1 MKKKN
6 SILKYFKEIKGK
18 ITLLTIFML
27 LSCVCNIFNP
37 IINANL
43 LTSITEFN
51 INKSL
56 IFAGLLLLITII
68 TLLLNAIVNQV
79 YFKCREKLL
88 FSIRKDMIANIM
100 KMKIKNFDTT
110 TSGEFQE
117 KLRHD
122 PLTISQILSTLQYSF
137 FSLISDIFIL
147 IYVFFI
153 NLYLGCV
160 YLGGIILIYYIEK
173 KYHEKYKKLL
183 KDSLKLQE
191 KNNTLLNEIMRG
203 IRDIKLL
210 NISNKVSK
218 ITNENLKTSNEYD
231 TKIKKQSSLIMYI
244 LEFSK
249 EIITVLIVV
258 LGILLIKSNNL
269 TLTSFLII
277 FMYRTNIYGIIL
289 CITTFQQTKIDFNLA
304 QERIFSIMNNNDY
317 PKETFGTKKM
327 ENIKG
332 KIEFKNLSF
341 AYNKK
346 NILKNLSLTINP
358 NETIAIVGES
368 GSGKSTIFNLITK
381 SYDINNN
388 QLFIDDID
396 INELNEESIRDNI
409 SIISQNPYIFNLTI
423 KENFMLLENNIT
435 LKDIKEACKIA
446 KLDSFIESLPDKYNT
461 LIGEGGINL
470 SGGQKQ
476 RLAIARALLKKS
488 KIILFDEATSALDN
502 ITQREIQEAIN
513 EISNDYTILIIAHR
527 LSTIKNCNK
536 IFVLENGQIVGCGT
550 HYELLKENSY
560 YKKLYENELEGKY

>member
-6 SILKYFKEIKGK
+6 NILKYFKEIKGT
-18 ITLLTIFML
+18 IVVLTIFML
-27 LSCVCNIFNP
+27 LSCICNIFSP

-43 LTSITEFN
+43 LTNITEFN

-68 TLLLNAIVNQV
+68 TLLLNAIVNHT
-79 YFKCREKLL
+79 YFNCREKLL
-88 FSIRKDMIANIM
+88 FSIRKDMISSMM

-117 KLRHD
+117 KLRND

-137 FSLISDIFIL
+137 FSLVSDIFIL

-153 NLYLGCV
+153 NFYLGCV

-173 KYHEKYKKLL
+173 KYHEKYKRLL
-183 KDSLKLQE
+183 KDSRKLQE

-249 EIITVLIVV
+249 EIITVLIVI

-277 FMYRTNIYGIIL
+277 FMYRTNIYDIIL

-304 QERIFSIMNNNDY
+304 QERIFSIMDNNDY
-317 PKETFGTKKM
+317 PKETFGTK
-327 ENIKG
+327 NIEQING
-332 KIEFKNLSF
+332 KIEFKDLSF

-346 NILKNLSLTINP
+346 DVLKNLSLTINP

-423 KENFMLLENNIT
+423 KENFMLLENDIT
-435 LKDIKEACKIA
+435 IKEIKEACKIA
-446 KLDSFIESLPDKYNT
+446 KIDSFIESLPDKYDT

-513 EISNDYTILIIAHR
+513 EITNDYTILIIAHR

-536 IFVLENGQIVGCGT
+536 IFVLDKGQIVGCGT

-560 YKKLYENELEGKY
+560 YKNLYENELEGKY